1 MGTGRRFWILDYLKK
16 NDITIVKKAKLVDVT
31 ENSVIFLD
39 ENKKEQSIKAD
50 TLVFCGS
57 RVSRAKA
64 LKKQLSGIS
73 AKIVTLGD
81 AKRPRDIQEAMKDA
95 QTFARKLK

>member
-1 MGTGRRFWILDYLKK
+1 M
-16 NDITIVKKAKLVDVT
+16 KKAKLVEVT
-31 ENSVIFLD
+31 VNSVKYLD
-39 ENKKEQSIKAD
+39 ENKNEQSIEAD

-73 AKIVTLGD
+73 AEIVTLGD
-81 AKRPRDIQEAMKDA
+81 AKRPRDIQEAIKDA